1 METVI
6 QQGEKGAQHH
16 QTLSL
21 QVRYIA
27 SRKKYEEPKASK
39 DETLAALKP
48 KVLVFFGLHEGPV
61 DGGTKAYFFAHDGVV
76 QTDPSLTLGKLAEGK
91 EELKLD
97 LIERFEQG

>member
-1 METVI
+1 MDNAV

-21 QVRYIA
+21 RVRYIA
-27 SRKKYEEPKASK
+27 ARKQYEDPKASK
-39 DETLAALKP
+39 FETLAALKP
-48 KVLVFFGLHEGPV
+48 KVLAFFDLKEGSV
-61 DGGTKAYFFAHDGVV
+61 EGGTKTYFFAHNGVV
-76 QTDPSLTLGKLAEGK
+76 QTDLSLTLGTLAEGK